1 MGVPAPL
8 GVATP
13 GVPGA
18 GDVANAV
25 LSGTISGIGP
35 TQPIAIRGAMNLAL
49 WASINT
55 ALTTTAGSL
64 SATVASAT
72 GLAVGDAIK
81 STLVPPGSTI
91 GALSGTTVT
100 LAVPPV
106 TYYGVSRK
114 SPEAQIINL
123 PVTAGLLGATVSGA
137 NIPAGDTVASIAQA
151 AVAPNANWP
160 GVPGIV
166 NLTTGPSVDA
176 ATPQPVPFTFQPN
189 GNAVLAGGTDANAIF
204 TGSAIEYTGTVQ
216 LEISFDGGNTWIV
229 DNIGGSAAI
238 YTNQA
243 AVTAVFGQPERE
255 VLYRLNCTAYSSGTI
270 NYRLSATGGAAEAL
284 TYGPL

>member
-13 GVPGA
+13 GVPGS

-25 LSGTISGIGP
+25 LSGTISAIGP

-137 NIPAGDTVASIAQA
+137 NIPANDTVASIAQA

-160 GVPGIV
+160 GVTGIV
-166 NLTTGPSVDA
+166 NLTTGPNA
-176 ATPQPVPFTFQPN
+176 ATCSVLVPAKRQCGPGKRHGRECHLHRLGHSIHRDGPARN
-189 GNAVLAGGTDANAIF
+189 
-204 TGSAIEYTGTVQ
+204 Q
-216 LEISFDGGNTWIV
+216 LRRRQYLD
-229 DNIGGSAAI
+229 
-238 YTNQA
+238 
-243 AVTAVFGQPERE
+243 R
-255 VLYRLNCTAYSSGTI
+255 R
-270 NYRLSATGGAAEAL
+270 
-284 TYGPL
+284 